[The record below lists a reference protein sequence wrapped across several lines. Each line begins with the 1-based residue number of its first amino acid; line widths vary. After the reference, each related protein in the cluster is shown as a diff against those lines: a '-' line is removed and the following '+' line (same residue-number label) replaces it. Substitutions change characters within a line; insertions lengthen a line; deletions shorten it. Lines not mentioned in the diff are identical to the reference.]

1 VRHGK
6 HKPPVFL
13 IQTHHKP
20 VCPIHVIDLFAG
32 WPQPDFP
39 DLGPAIAMPIGRE
52 VWPACQLL
60 LSNGDRQPALCHC
73 HAEKQLVQLIN
84 AHA

>member
-1 VRHGK
+1 VSHGK
-6 HKPPVFL
+6 HKPPVIL

-20 VCPIHVIDLFAG
+20 VCPIHVIDLLSCR
-32 WPQPDFP
+32 PQPDFP
-39 DLGPAIAMPIGRE
+39 DLGPAIAMPIAGIVR
-52 VWPACQLL
+52 PACQLL
-60 LSNGDRQPALCHC
+60 FADGDRQPALCHC